1 MNIEK
6 TVDVMERNY
15 ELLKYDFDRT
25 TTTGW
30 SRQRTNDT
38 QEKGKRDHIFN
49 ETRKSHRELYE

>member
-1 MNIEK
+1 
-6 TVDVMERNY
+6 MERNY

-25 TTTGW
+25 SATGW

-49 ETRKSHRELYE
+49 ETRTSHREFYE